1 VRCPRKRVK
10 SNHPEAAPSGKG
22 GGLDQSK
29 LGWLAYAPC
38 VRHPHAAQAF
48 VHGTGSNEPSLLGMA
63 QELQRQ
69 NAQLASGNLQGMEE
83 MLLAQAN
90 TLDTVFTA
98 LLRKA
103 AGSPLLPQM
112 EGYMRLAL
120 KAQAQARATVE
131 TLAEIKNPAPVAFVR
146 QANIGQAVQVNNGP
160 QPPAREIGIEQNEL
174 SGAGH
179 VLRADQRTPAIA
191 GKVNSPMETVAAL
204 DRAKDATG

>member
-1 VRCPRKRVK
+1 
-10 SNHPEAAPSGKG
+10 
-22 GGLDQSK
+22 
-29 LGWLAYAPC
+29 
-38 VRHPHAAQAF
+38 
-48 VHGTGSNEPSLLGMA
+48 MA

-69 NAQLASGNLQGMEE
+69 NVQLASGNLQGMEE

-103 AGSPLLPQM
+103 AGAPLLPQM

-160 QPPAREIGIEQNEL
+160 QPARERGIEQNEL
-174 SGAGH
+174 SGGDY
-179 VLRADQRTPAIA
+179 VLRADRRTPAVA
-191 GKVNSPMETVAAL
+191 GKIDSPVETVGAL
-204 DRAKDATG
+204 NGTKVP